1 MPALIVAWATPQ
13 SDLNIS
19 QYQVEYRRSGTTSW
33 NNASALSGSPLAT
46 STILTELDA
55 NTEYN
60 IRVRAVSEIGA
71 GEWSGVQT
79 GITSESENLCTSS
92 TAIWC
97 MHIYRYSI
105 IQSMGHSVVS
115 TAI

>member
-1 MPALIVAWATPQ
+1 MPALIVAWTTPQ

-19 QYQVEYRRSGTTSW
+19 QYQVEYRRSGTAPW
-33 NNASALSGSPLAT
+33 ENAPALSVSPLAT

-55 NTEYN
+55 DTEYN

-71 GEWSGVQT
+71 GKWSVVQT

-92 TAIWC
+92 SAIWC
-97 MHIYRYSI
+97 KHNLYTCVAGI
-105 IQSMGHSVVS
+105 
-115 TAI
+115 